1 MGLPLLHFYIG
12 LFLLIVLYMIMGVM
26 AVYSLSRSIFEKN
39 KYKKIISILVTCIGW
54 GIFVIIAPS
63 FIDWVLS
70 VLVVV
75 VTVIGIGLS
84 ELIFYIWSKR
94 KKRTK

>member
-1 MGLPLLHFYIG
+1 M
-12 LFLLIVLYMIMGVM
+12 LLIVLYMIMAVM
-26 AVYSLSRSIFEKN
+26 TVYCLSRSIFEKN
-39 KYKKIISILVTCIGW
+39 RYKKIISILITCIGW
-54 GIFVIIAPS
+54 GIFVIVVPS

-70 VLVVV
+70 ALVVV

-84 ELIFYIWSKR
+84 ELIFYILSKR